1 MDYTE
6 YIQIK
11 ERFTFK
17 VLGTMQEMGLKVL
30 EKGVDFFS
38 FKPDLVAVY
47 PDKMKYYIIEP
58 VSEGCIA
65 EHSPRLYT
73 RDSFEEF
80 RLYCKKLFSDDETK
94 AAIAASVICDLAA
107 GVEAFQFKAIGSLE
121 LNSMA
126 KYGCLAVPIGY
137 ENDTAYVLNY
147 LKIAFQNLNI
157 LDRFTLI
164 LISRKQSEL
173 LGETKKFI
181 RFILEN
187 R

>member
-1 MDYTE
+1 MVSATL
-6 YIQIK
+6 
-11 ERFTFK
+11 T
-17 VLGTMQEMGLKVL
+17 EMGLKVL

-38 FKPDLVAVY
+38 SKPDLVAVY
-47 PDKMKYYIIEP
+47 QNKLKYYIIEP

-65 EHSPRLYT
+65 SGSPRLYLK
-73 RDSFEEF
+73 DSFEEF
-80 RLYCKKLFSDDETK
+80 RLYCNKLFSDDTTK

-107 GVEAFQFKAIGSLE
+107 GVEAFDHKAIGTME

-126 KYGCLAVPIGY
+126 KYGCLAIPCGY
-137 ENDTAYVLNY
+137 EKDTKEVLNY
-147 LKIAFQNLNI
+147 LKIAFQDLNI

-181 RFILEN
+181 RFILGN